1 MTYPLVNEMNE
12 PDSYEPPLTLTDA
25 QLAVVAAAKEQR
37 RLDLAIDNVKRTGPA
52 FNAAMATWSAACRA
66 LAEATDRLL
75 ALEAGQG

>member
-1 MTYPLVNEMNE
+1 MSNLTA
-12 PDSYEPPLTLTDA
+12 PDVESLIALTHA
-25 QLAVVAAAKEQR
+25 QAAVIAAAKEQR
-37 RLDLAIDNVKRTGPA
+37 RLDLAIDAVKQTGPA